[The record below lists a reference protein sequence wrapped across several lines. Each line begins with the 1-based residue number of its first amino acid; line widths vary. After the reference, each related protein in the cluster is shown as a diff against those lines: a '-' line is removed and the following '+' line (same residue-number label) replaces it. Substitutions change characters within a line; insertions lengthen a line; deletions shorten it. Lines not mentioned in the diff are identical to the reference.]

1 MTTATGHRQADN
13 YLRELRQAARVLPR
27 SHRGELV
34 AEIQAHLADGLAQA
48 ESQAAVRNLLDDLG
62 NPADIV
68 RAALP
73 PGGAPPTVGTLALVL
88 GLVGAGISLVPF
100 IGVVVAIPLGIAAVV
115 LGINAR
121 RQARSWGTPM
131 GIATGG
137 VVAGVIAMVVPLLV
151 VALFLPWGSDAQ
163 VIEADEFELAP
174 QAPRGPSSVAG
185 GLLGLEGGPAADQVP
200 LFTPTKPTEP
210 APAP

>member
-13 YLRELRQAARVLPR
+13 YLRDLRQAARVLPR
-27 SHRGELV
+27 SQRGELV
-34 AEIQAHLADGLAQA
+34 AEIQAHIADGLAQA
-48 ESQAAVRNLLDDLG
+48 ESEAAVRNLLDDLG
-62 NPADIV
+62 DPADIV
-68 RAALP
+68 HAALP

-88 GLVGAGISLVPF
+88 GLVGAGIGLVPL
-100 IGVVVAIPLGIAAVV
+100 IGFVVAIPLGVAAVM

-121 RQARSWGTPM
+121 RQAHSWGTPM

-151 VALFLPWGSDAQ
+151 VALPLFIAWSSDAQ
-163 VIEADEFELAP
+163 VIEAEEFELAP
-174 QAPRGPSSVAG
+174 EAPRN
-185 GLLGLEGGPAADQVP
+185 PAQSPRLPA
-200 LFTPTKPTEP
+200 PTEP